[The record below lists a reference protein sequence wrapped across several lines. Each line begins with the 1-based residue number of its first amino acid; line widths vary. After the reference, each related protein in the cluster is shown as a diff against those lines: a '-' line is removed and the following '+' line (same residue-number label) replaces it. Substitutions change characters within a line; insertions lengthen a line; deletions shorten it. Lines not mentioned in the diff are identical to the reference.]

1 MIGRPKPGGTR
12 SDVGCR
18 YCGNVFAWVSFFLLS
33 FCWFGDCG
41 EVTPDGFK
49 SLLDPE
55 WQKVERAS
63 SGISYPSRPVLW
75 SYQISPP
82 FPMDW
87 PPEAGRR
94 ICYYAYA
101 TGFSVQGGLA
111 DGVYV
116 AAPWCRVIVT
126 PSGSGRPTVERLADR
141 LREIGIQ
148 GVSPLSA
155 DEKAIYDQVGSVEGL
170 LATLNAA
177 PEELAAERRQ
187 LRAYYC
193 TWVGHNGTVVS
204 EIRGLHEGFFRWLAC
219 K

>member
-1 MIGRPKPGGTR
+1 MTRGLRPGGGLGWR
-12 SDVGCR
+12 AW
-18 YCGNVFAWVSFFLLS
+18 GNVFAWASFFLLS
-33 FCWFGDCG
+33 FCCFGDCG
-41 EVTPDGFK
+41 EVAPDGFK

-63 SGISYPSRPVLW
+63 SGMSYPSRPVLW

-87 PPEAGRR
+87 PPEASRR
-94 ICYYAYA
+94 LCYYAYA
-101 TGFSVQGGLA
+101 TGFSVQGGLV

-126 PSGSGRPTVERLADR
+126 PSGSAQPTLERLSDR

-148 GVSPLSA
+148 GVMPISA
-155 DEKAIYDQVGSVEGL
+155 EEKDIYDQAESVERL
-170 LATLNAA
+170 LATLKAA
-177 PEELAAERRQ
+177 PEASATAGRQ

-193 TWVGHNGTVVS
+193 TWAGHNGTVVP
-204 EIRGLHEGFFRWLAC
+204 EIRGSHESFFRWLAC